1 MDFELLIVFLD
12 VLQET
17 RKIMRPK
24 EVVHSRNPD
33 IFTRQVVIVH

>member
-1 MDFELLIVFLD
+1 MYFELLIVFLD

-24 EVVHSRNPD
+24 EVVYSRNSD